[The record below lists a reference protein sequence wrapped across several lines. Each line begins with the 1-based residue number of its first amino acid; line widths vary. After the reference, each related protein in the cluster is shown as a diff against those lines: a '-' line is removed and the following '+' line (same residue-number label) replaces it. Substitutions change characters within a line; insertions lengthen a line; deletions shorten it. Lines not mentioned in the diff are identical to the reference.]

1 MRSTQAQG
9 VPHARAVPLRP
20 ELSAE
25 HGVTLVET
33 LISAAILI
41 VVLFSVLATIDTAS
55 STTAVN
61 RARTVA
67 AALAEQDQERMRGM
81 RAIDLSNYSE
91 SRPVDQGPVRYTVES
106 RSEWVRD
113 ATGGAESCTANSRQA
128 DYMRITSTVTS
139 PVAGTRIKPVQ
150 MSSLVAPRVGSF
162 GPNQGTLAVQV
173 KNELDG
179 PVPGMPVSITGPTG
193 LNDVTNQQG
202 CAVFG
207 RIPTGSYAVHVSR
220 PGWVDPAGNLSINTS
235 GTVSAGTVSSV
246 PVRYAQAAAVT
257 VSFDTRVGGAP
268 QGETSPSISAAN
280 AGVPGG
286 VRVFP
291 APGDPGTAAGSIVAK
306 DLFPF
311 PDGYSFYSGTCA
323 DSAPTKLLPDY
334 YASNPGFLK
343 VGAGGNASVSVREPA
358 LNLRITDGPNENSAS
373 PFEDAYVV
381 ITSTAPGCSDKY
393 VFNGLRPNGT
403 LPKPGLGLPFGP
415 YTICADDRNVAD
427 SADET
432 RYVTLSGVVSKDP
445 GGLPLLGDGTPQAH
459 LRVDH
464 IAGPLGRC
472 N

>member
-1 MRSTQAQG
+1 MRFTQAQG
-9 VPHARAVPLRP
+9 VPHARAVPLRS

-81 RAIDLSNYSE
+81 RATDLSNYHVTRAVPQSG
-91 SRPVDQGPVRYTVES
+91 VTYTVES

-113 ATGGAESCTANSRQA
+113 ATSGAESCTANARQA

-139 PVAGTRIKPVQ
+139 PVAGTRIKPVA

-179 PVPGMPVSITGPTG
+179 PVPGMPVSITGPAG

-207 RIPTGSYAVHVSR
+207 RIPTGSYAVQVSR
-220 PGWVDPAGNLSINTS
+220 PGWVDPAGNRTIDTS
-235 GTVSAGTVSSV
+235 GTVSAGTVNSV
-246 PVRYAQAAAVT
+246 PVR
-257 VSFDTRVGGAP
+257 FDTSVGGAR
-268 QGETSPSISAAN
+268 QGATSPSVSAAN
-280 AGVPGG
+280 PGVPGG

-291 APGDPGTAAGSIVAK
+291 AETAPAAAGSIDATE
-306 DLFPF
+306 LFPF

-323 DSAPTKLLPDY
+323 DSAPTQHVPNY
-334 YASNPGFLK
+334 YASNPGFLR
-343 VGAGGNASVSVREPA
+343 VGAGGNASVTVREPA
-358 LNLRITDGPNENSAS
+358 LNLRITDGPNEHSAA
-373 PFEDAYVV
+373 PFRQAYVV
-381 ITSTAPGCSDKY
+381 ITSTAPGCSDTY
-393 VFNGLRPNGT
+393 VFDGLRPNGT
-403 LPKPGLGLPFGP
+403 LPEPGLPFGP
-415 YTICADDRNVAD
+415 YTICADDRNVAA
-427 SADET
+427 SPETT
-432 RYVTLSGVVSKDP
+432 RYVTLSGIVSRDP
-445 GGLPLLGDGTPQAH
+445 GGLPLLGDGTPQER

-464 IAGPLGRC
+464 AGGPLGRC
-472 N
+472 S